1 MNTHCDTRAR
11 VRVVPTVACLLAAL
25 TIAPVLPA
33 QEPAPPK
40 AAKVQFDSGA
50 AAFKRGDAQRA
61 EAAYRKA
68 ITIDPAYY
76 DAHDGYIKATELL
89 YEIRGKADTGW
100 RWDFEDTLKMHRRL
114 KVDSVAHRELTR
126 EYTQWSAQH
135 PKIAAYQW
143 ALGDLKGE
151 SPEAEPYYKKA
162 VKLDPKLA
170 RAYEWLSL
178 ISEFR
183 GDDAASAE
191 YMRKASEADTTNG
204 EYASSYADKFVTS
217 DPARFRELSLK
228 VAKRFAG
235 TDKGAG
241 ALSWLA
247 YNTEGDSAKAAAYE
261 QLRSQFPL
269 ATSEHSRGSM
279 WNLFDTYA
287 RSAPD
292 KALALAQELLQLST
306 DADDQGSWAAK
317 VVFARNLVFAR
328 SLAADHKYAAASAVL
343 SATRVPKYS
352 SDDDMFALLRAEMA
366 DSAGNTKVA
375 YDSLLVHFAKTPG
388 DSAQAA
394 IGRYAAKLH
403 KSSAQVDSAVWAIR
417 DTAARPATP
426 FRLAAYGGPAD
437 SIALADY
444 KGKVVLLTFWFPGC
458 GPCRGEF
465 PHFQKVANAL
475 KGRNFAYLGINVSPE
490 QDAYVRPFLKGTQY
504 SFTPLHGN
512 DKFAKDAYK
521 VRGEPTNFLIDAN
534 GRIVFKDFMI
544 HDATA
549 ERMLTLMIESMLAH
563 GGGGTSASAGQ

>member
-1 MNTHCDTRAR
+1 MNTHCDTGVR
-11 VRVVPTVACLLAAL
+11 VRVAPTLACFLAAL
-25 TIAPVLPA
+25 TIAPMLMA

-40 AAKVQFDSGA
+40 AAKAQFDSGA
-50 AAFKRGDAQRA
+50 AALKRGDAPRA
-61 EAAYRKA
+61 VTAYRRA

-76 DAHDGYIKATELL
+76 AAHDAFIEATRRAYELSQ
-89 YEIRGKADTGW
+89 KADTGW
-100 RWDFEDTLKMHRRL
+100 GWDFEDTLKMHRRHRA
-114 KVDSVAHRELTR
+114 DSLADAALTR
-126 EYTQWSAQH
+126 EYKGWSATK
-135 PKIAAYQW
+135 PRVAAYQW

-162 VKLDPKLA
+162 VQLDPKLA
-170 RAYEWLSL
+170 RAFEWLSL

-183 GDDAASAE
+183 GDNAASAE

-204 EYASSYADKFVTS
+204 DYASYYADKFVTS

-228 VAKRFAG
+228 AAKRFAG
-235 TDKGAG
+235 TDKGAS

-247 YNTEGDSAKAAAYE
+247 YNTEGDSARAAMYE

-269 ATSEHSRGSM
+269 ATSERSRDAM

-287 RSAPD
+287 RIAPD
-292 KALALAQELLQLST
+292 KALALAEEVLKLST

-328 SLAADHKYAAASAVL
+328 SLAADHKYVAASAVL
-343 SATRVPKYS
+343 NATRVPKYS
-352 SDDDMFALLRAEMA
+352 SDDDMFAVLRAEMA

-375 YDSLLVHFAKTPG
+375 YDSLLVHFAKTPS

-417 DTAARPATP
+417 DTAAKPATP
-426 FRLAAYGGPAD
+426 FRLASYGGPAD

-465 PHFQKVANAL
+465 PHFQSVANAL
-475 KGRNFAYLGINVSPE
+475 KGRNFVYVGINVSPE
-490 QDAYVRPFLKGTQY
+490 QDAYVRPFMKGTQY

-521 VRGEPTNFLIDAN
+521 VRGEPTNFLIDGN

-544 HDATA
+544 HDAAA

-563 GGGGTSASAGQ
+563 AGGGTSASAGQ